1 MPTEVEKL
9 QLLLLL
15 INDILDLA
23 KVEAGKEELVL
34 IPISVSKPVLTALLW
49 CRSGPLNKAYDS
61 SAISKTSVASSKSQ
75 ILINLL
81 SNAIKFTSVGDVSLS
96 VQKQPQGLTF
106 TLSDT
111 GIGMAEAQLPLLF
124 QPSVQLDGRLN
135 QRYEG
140 TGLGLAL
147 ACELVQL
154 HGGDIYYRQVNVR
167 AGQPVYA
174 LLTGRT
180 TRAKARST
188 RSKSPDTLSSSY
200 SRPVATSAFSSH
212 LSR

>member
-1 MPTEVEKL
+1 LPIEVEKL

-49 CRSGPLNKAYDS
+49 CRSGPWNKAYDS

-81 SNAIKFTSVGDVSLS
+81 SNAIKFTSVDDVSLS

-111 GIGMAEAQLPLLF
+111 GIGVAEAQLPLLF
-124 QPSVQLDGRLN
+124 QPFVQLDGR
-135 QRYEG
+135 
-140 TGLGLAL
+140 
-147 ACELVQL
+147 
-154 HGGDIYYRQVNVR
+154 
-167 AGQPVYA
+167 
-174 LLTGRT
+174 
-180 TRAKARST
+180 
-188 RSKSPDTLSSSY
+188 
-200 SRPVATSAFSSH
+200 
-212 LSR
+212 